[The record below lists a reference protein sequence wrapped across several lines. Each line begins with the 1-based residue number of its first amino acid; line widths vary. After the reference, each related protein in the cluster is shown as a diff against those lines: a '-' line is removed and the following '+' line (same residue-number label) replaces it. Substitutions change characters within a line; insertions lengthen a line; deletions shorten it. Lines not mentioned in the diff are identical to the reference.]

1 MEEAVTVVAVAVT
14 VAEIVETVAAA
25 AVVGVAVVVVA
36 AAAETV
42 AEIVA
47 VEVANFE
54 SKYWKVGCFAEEL
67 VEIEGVMT
75 VRVARV
81 EDGNFE

>member
-25 AVVGVAVVVVA
+25 AVGVAVVVAA